1 MRARTSH
8 RYHPEPQISEV
19 GGSKIS
25 TTRVMAVALA
35 TVVGFLGTASTL
47 VADESGTFSVLRS
60 YVRDHAT
67 LEHAASRISAGTLE
81 GTVTTQASS
90 GEPFT
95 RGEHS
100 LVRCVFYAKSTAEG
114 VSLEAPC
121 TTTNAS
127 GDRWYTLSHRSAG
140 DTETGGGGEGRW
152 ELMGGTGKY
161 ADVTG
166 TCTYNTSYLTQDRV
180 VTEGNCAW
188 ERH

>member
-1 MRARTSH
+1 MF
-8 RYHPEPQISEV
+8 
-19 GGSKIS
+19 

-35 TVVGFLGTASTL
+35 TVVGSLGTASTL
-47 VADESGTFSVLRS
+47 AADEGGTFSVLRS

-67 LEHAASRISAGTLE
+67 LEHAAGTISVGTLE

-95 RGEHS
+95 EGEHS

-121 TTTNAS
+121 TTTDGS
-127 GDRWYTLSHRSAG
+127 GNRWYTLSQRSAG
-140 DTETGGGGEGRW
+140 DTATGGGGEGRW

-161 ADVTG
+161 AGVTG
-166 TCTYNTSYLTQDRV
+166 TCTYDTSYLTQDRV
-180 VTEGNCAW
+180 VTEGKCAW
-188 ERH
+188 QRR

>member
-1 MRARTSH
+1 MFTS
-8 RYHPEPQISEV
+8 
-19 GGSKIS
+19 
-25 TTRVMAVALA
+25 RVMAVVLA
-35 TVVGFLGTASTL
+35 TVAGFLGTASTL
-47 VADESGTFSVLRS
+47 SADEGGTFSVLRS

-67 LEHAASRISAGTLE
+67 LEHAAGTISVGTLE

-95 RGEHS
+95 EGEHS

-121 TTTNAS
+121 TTTDGS
-127 GDRWYTLSHRSAG
+127 GNRWYTLSQRSAG
-140 DTETGGGGEGRW
+140 DTATGGGGEGRW

-161 ADVTG
+161 AGVTG

-180 VTEGNCAW
+180 VTEGKCAW
-188 ERH
+188 QRR

>member
-1 MRARTSH
+1 MFTS
-8 RYHPEPQISEV
+8 
-19 GGSKIS
+19 
-25 TTRVMAVALA
+25 RVVAVVLA

-47 VADESGTFSVLRS
+47 AADEGGTFGVLRS
-60 YVRDHAT
+60 YERDHAT
-67 LEHAASRISAGTLE
+67 LEHAAGTISVGTLE

-95 RGEHS
+95 EGEHS

-121 TTTNAS
+121 TTTDGS
-127 GDRWYTLSHRSAG
+127 GNRWYTLSQRSAG
-140 DTETGGGGEGRW
+140 DTATGGGGEGRW

-161 ADVTG
+161 AGVTG

-180 VTEGNCAW
+180 VTEGKCAW
-188 ERH
+188 QRR